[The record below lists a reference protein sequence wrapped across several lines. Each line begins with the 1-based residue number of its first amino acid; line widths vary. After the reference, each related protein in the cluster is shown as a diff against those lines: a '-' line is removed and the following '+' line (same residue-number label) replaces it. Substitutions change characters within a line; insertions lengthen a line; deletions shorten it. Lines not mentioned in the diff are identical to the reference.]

1 MAITMSLSE
10 WCEAV
15 AAHRIQAATAVYRVN
30 KGRNGHNFSP
40 VSDHWEDL
48 PTPQEDAP
56 LGPYCHKM
64 LGLLVEEPSGRF
76 RCGCLR
82 EQLQYWWPKC
92 VLRHLWA
99 MGSRFC
105 ITVEIGPEMAVF
117 RHQVVFETGTGDM
130 YILTVDR
137 DDLENEVVERFFWH

>member
-1 MAITMSLSE
+1 
-10 WCEAV
+10 
-15 AAHRIQAATAVYRVN
+15 
-30 KGRNGHNFSP
+30 
-40 VSDHWEDL
+40 
-48 PTPQEDAP
+48 
-56 LGPYCHKM
+56 
-64 LGLLVEEPSGRF
+64 
-76 RCGCLR
+76 
-82 EQLQYWWPKC
+82 
-92 VLRHLWA
+92 